1 MVSHSL
7 SVIAETADYLVL
19 DKPAHWLVHPTKPTG
34 EWTVIDELKQRYPDD
49 SLALINRL
57 DRETSG
63 LLLVSRSSEAASLL
77 GKMTM
82 KHEIKK
88 EYQAVVWGNCLKD
101 HEIIDLPL
109 DRKGKHQASAIYLKQ
124 AVILGGGYR
133 AKTEYWVMK
142 RYRGF
147 TLLRVRLHTGRLHQ
161 IRVHLA
167 EIGHP
172 VVGDKLYGPDEKFYL
187 EFIQTGWTERLAQ
200 QLLLKR
206 QALHASRL
214 QFIWK
219 EKKCSYSIPLS
230 TDIKGFLEKIS

>member
-1 MVSHSL
+1 MSSSPL
-7 SVIAETADYLVL
+7 SVVAEETDYLVV

-34 EWTVIDELKQRYPDD
+34 EWTVIDELKQRYPNEA
-49 SLALINRL
+49 LALINRL

-63 LLLVSRSSEAASLL
+63 LLLVSRGPEAASLL

-82 KHEIKK
+82 KRGIEK
-88 EYQAVVWGNCLKD
+88 EYQAVVWGHCLKD

-109 DRKGKHQASAIYLKQ
+109 DRKGKHQASEIYLKQ
-124 AVILGGGYR
+124 MVIKKGYA

-147 TLLRVRLHTGRLHQ
+147 TQLRIRLHTGRLHQ
-161 IRVHLA
+161 IRVHLS

-172 VVGDKLYGPDEKFYL
+172 VVGDKLYGPDEKLYL
-187 EFIQTGWTERLAQ
+187 EFIQTGWTEKLAQ

-206 QALHASRL
+206 QALHSSRL
-214 QFIWK
+214 EFLWK
-219 EKKCSYSIPLS
+219 GKKCSYSTFMPN
-230 TDIKGFLEKIS
+230 DIKNFLEKIG